1 MARPYNTDHA
11 PDLILLQFGAIYLR
25 TYLFTYL
32 LTYLL
37 NAAMRGRGW
46 SGECLHDRV
55 ISCW

>member
-37 NAAMRGRGW
+37 NAAMRGRG
-46 SGECLHDRV
+46 
-55 ISCW
+55 